1 MSKECKVF
9 VYGAYRDT
17 IDTFIGCFQTL
28 DEAETHIYNEWMR
41 EAKATLNELRT
52 KKEQGRM
59 GISDWMQT
67 IIDDKEQMLERM
79 SLEAYEDM
87 LAEQV
92 KNRPERAKE
101 DEKNLNYY
109 EDNIDKWEKEWKI
122 VSQTPKASIFDQSL
136 TVEIFYPAYSQRYK
150 DGYGNFPAII
160 FDPTSI
166 PDNQGAE
173 SFGAEGNVEELKILE
188 LADLTDNDIDPILQ
202 IIAEYEGKLY
212 SGVLSRGANKDD
224 FMGGFGAESLPEN
237 YPHLLTLE
245 DCKKRLGIA
254 EEVLSMSDAVQTYNK
269 YLLQEMGIDRY
280 ADDDDLAYCP
290 RCGLNPNDNQPLEQ
304 QHDESDHVKEHG
316 VCNYCMEDLIDEGGE
331 EVALQFDEGR
341 FSFNAESF
349 GAESD
354 RDDTEY
360 LEAMQGIITN
370 FEDSFCPSCSWGLD
384 KHTIV
389 NFNGMPF
396 AYCEMGDN
404 PYMNA
409 ESFGAELADYPHPM
423 SDRQKYRIRK
433 LGGRIDKAMSRS
445 QASQYIKSLMR
456 IDPLHAETTDCSACQ
471 GWGWNEDLNMV
482 CDADGCIG
490 GWVVPKKPSLLERGL
505 ELGAGVGMG
514 MAGVAILFGV
524 LGGTVGFAAEEM
536 KKRRD

>member
-349 GAESD
+349 GAE
-354 RDDTEY
+354 
-360 LEAMQGIITN
+360 
-370 FEDSFCPSCSWGLD
+370 
-384 KHTIV
+384 
-389 NFNGMPF
+389 
-396 AYCEMGDN
+396 
-404 PYMNA
+404 
-409 ESFGAELADYPHPM
+409 LADYPHPM